1 MRVRSLQ
8 DGRSAIGM
16 GPAETHGGVLCASW
30 GFNCGDKRM
39 TRRRGLFSTLAGI
52 ASLLF
57 IVGCDA
63 ADITFGALDLAAAI
77 IGAVD

>member
-8 DGRSAIGM
+8 DGRSAISVRPLG
-16 GPAETHGGVLCASW
+16 THGDVLCA
-30 GFNCGDKRM
+30 CGVLSFGEERM
-39 TRRRGLFSTLAGI
+39 TRRRGRFSTLLRI

-57 IVGCDA
+57 VVGCDA